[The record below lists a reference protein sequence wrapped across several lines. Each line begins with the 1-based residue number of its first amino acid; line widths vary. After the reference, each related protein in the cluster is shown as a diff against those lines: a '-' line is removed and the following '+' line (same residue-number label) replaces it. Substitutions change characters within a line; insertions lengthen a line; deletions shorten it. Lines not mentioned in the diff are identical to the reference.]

1 LSSGITRHAL
11 RCHRATLLGPA
22 VTQCLAGVVISTMV
36 TAAHS
41 LNQLSPELRRSA
53 SVADA
58 IETTGVFL
66 GITVYLSLIIGG
78 VTMNLAASGQVR
90 DLALLRTIGAT
101 PGQVRRSLASQAAAI
116 ALPSAFVGA
125 LLGVPAAW
133 SWLAVLRHF
142 GVVPQATTVAVD
154 PRGLPL
160 AVGIVLI
167 TSLVGTLV
175 AVARMSRVSPAA
187 ALTEALTGLRPV
199 RPVRTLVGLTLIG
212 AGAVLSAVLATTAPM
227 QAGDAAV
234 FVMLAECIG
243 VGLLGPVILGV
254 VTQVVRPWARGI
266 VRVAVD
272 DVETMTRKLS
282 AALIPTVL
290 AAAFAAVKIAA
301 HTTAGTGVGPADE
314 PWADYSGTAIY
325 CAFAGVAAVNC
336 FVTVMLARRQTLAA
350 IQLAGAARRTL
361 ISIISIE
368 AILVAAVAV
377 TVAAAVAVVTLS
389 PILHH
394 SVGVWFPRV
403 TPLVVVGWAAAV
415 TGIVGLGMIVPVVR
429 LSTTPPIRTV
439 MGAE

>member
-1 LSSGITRHAL
+1 
-11 RCHRATLLGPA
+11 
-22 VTQCLAGVVISTMV
+22 MV

-116 ALPSAFVGA
+116 ALPSALVGA

-142 GVVPQATTVAVD
+142 AVVPQATTVAVD

-160 AVGIVLI
+160 AVGIVLS

-199 RPVRTLVGLTLIG
+199 RPVRTLLGLTLIG
-212 AGAVLSAVLATTAPM
+212 AGVVLSAVLATTAPM

-234 FVMLAECIG
+234 FVVLAECIG

-254 VTQVVRPWARGI
+254 VTRVVRPWARGI

-336 FVTVMLARRQTLAA
+336 FMTVMLARRQTLAA

-429 LSTTPPIRTV
+429 LSTTLPIRTV